1 MRPGMRLIPL
11 LACALALGL
20 SACGGDEGAK
30 RGGTLVVVNAGDV
43 EHIDPGASYYQFDY
57 MVHYATQRPLF
68 SYKPNDVN
76 PSPDLAEGP
85 AQISEDARTVTIE
98 LRPGVRFSPP
108 VDREVTSG
116 DVKYGLERAFMG
128 GVDNGYV
135 GLYFADIRGAPEVGG
150 EYKEIPGI
158 KTPDERTLVIELT
171 RPVGAVVAQA
181 LVLPAAAPVP
191 REYARE
197 FDEQEPNRYGMNQV
211 ATGPYM
217 IEADDSGKLTGYEPG
232 KRILLVRNPSW
243 DRATDY
249 RPAPAD
255 RIEIREGNEDT
266 AGASIEVLEG
276 EGMITGDIVP
286 PPEAV
291 KRGLE
296 SFEDQIEL
304 PAGGGWR
311 FVALNTQIPPFDDI
325 NVRKAVIAGSDRDA
339 LRKTRG
345 GEAIGEIATHFIPP
359 DFPGFEESGGEQG
372 FGLDFLASPKGD
384 PELAAHYM
392 REAGFESGRYEGDEE
407 ILMVADDDSPGKD
420 TAVVVR
426 EQLSALGFKVKLRN
440 VPHETMLDRFCS
452 VPSAEVEVCP
462 NGSWL
467 KDFNDG
473 QSMLQPTFDGE
484 AILPTNN
491 SNWPQLDV
499 PEVNRAMD
507 EAELL
512 SDPRAR
518 IRAWA
523 DVNRLIT
530 EQAPGIPFV
539 WDLQANVRS
548 EDVAGVINKANATWD
563 LSFTGLKE

>member
-1 MRPGMRLIPL
+1 MRLTAL
-11 LACALALGL
+11 LACALALALGL
-20 SACGGDEGAK
+20 PACGDEEGAK

-43 EHIDPGASYYQFDY
+43 EYIDPGASYYQFDY

-76 PSPDLAEGP
+76 PSPDLAESP
-85 AQISEDARTVTIE
+85 AQVSEDARTVTIK

-108 VDREVTSG
+108 VDREVTSR
-116 DVKYGLERAFMG
+116 DVKYALERAFMG

-135 GLYFADIRGAPEVGG
+135 GIYFADIEGAPEVGG
-150 EYKEIPGI
+150 DYKEIPGI

-181 LVLPAAAPVP
+181 LVLPASAPVP

-197 FDEQEPNRYGMNQV
+197 FDAQEPNRYGMNQV

-217 IEADDSGKLTGYEPG
+217 IEADESGKLTGYEPG
-232 KRILLVRNPSW
+232 KRITLVRNPSW

-255 RIEIREGNEDT
+255 RIEVREGNEDT
-266 AGASIEVLEG
+266 SGAAIEVLEG
-276 EGMITGDIVP
+276 EGMITGDIVA

-291 KRGLE
+291 KRALE
-296 SFEDQIEL
+296 SFEEQIEL
-304 PAGGGWR
+304 PAAGGWR
-311 FVALNTQIPPFDDI
+311 YVALNTQIPPFDDI

-359 DFPGFEESGGEQG
+359 DFPGFEESGGEEG
-372 FGLDFLASPKGD
+372 FGLDFLANPKGD

-440 VPHETMLDRFCS
+440 VPHETMYDRFCS
-452 VPSAEVEVCP
+452 VPSAKVEVCP
-462 NGSWL
+462 NVSWL

-473 QSMLQPTFDGE
+473 QSMLQPTFDGD
-484 AILPTNN
+484 AIVPTNN
-491 SNWPQLDV
+491 SNWAQLDV
-499 PEVNRAMD
+499 PEVNRAID
-507 EAELL
+507 EAQLS
-512 SDPRAR
+512 SDPGAR
-518 IRAWA
+518 VRAWA

-548 EDVAGVINKANATWD
+548 DDVAGVINKANATWD